1 MFAAVKVYV
10 CAPLS
15 ALEKHYKSLRSFR
28 LCSCSLISA
37 AQTVPLSLRIRLCAL
52 PFLFFSQHTY
62 SLIADVCQ
70 SVRGAQ
76 AVCVCETERRVIAS
90 NDRVSS

>member
-10 CAPLS
+10 CTPLS